1 MQKAKTTPITI
12 THSLSPPD
20 ETPMVFTRGQSGQ
33 TLSLSYSEGNDS
45 DEGRATSRQ
54 PAKKKARANHTLN
67 SWDSDSESE
76 LTDLDGDH
84 LELPKL
90 QKPHTVHTFKW
101 CVKEPVAEFLA
112 TLPLDIIYY
121 IFGQLE
127 PLDLLRLARCTKTFR
142 GYLMS
147 KTSLSIWKSAREN
160 VPWGVPDCPSDQSEP
175 QWANLIFTNDCVF
188 CGQRGKIVDWTLR
201 LRGCSLCINANL
213 IYHLKAPILFPYVE
227 NIEDVL
233 ELLPYSNRNGS
244 TSSRFYTCQE
254 IVKMAATVEDG
265 RNGMVVKRYEASKAQ
280 RKAEVASIL
289 QSGKKC
295 PAWSLERSARKAR
308 QKADEEL
315 RVRVERERMITQKLK
330 EAGHDDRDIDS
341 IVYHPLVVKAVKI
354 TDARESLRLNL
365 SSLVPN
371 MDISFKPE
379 EWVELSPKL
388 TKLVMKEKERRLDRE
403 RRILVIERRKVFVT
417 VIKDFQESNGLWEC
431 SFAPSLTEILAT
443 PPFWDVVEQTGDAN
457 ITAEDFDGA
466 IAAFPDWIEKWK
478 TSKIMELLKIMA
490 NGGGPPLPNTPSNA
504 DFIVF
509 NLAKTFFRCKR
520 SIGIGKMHTLGNM
533 DRHACI
539 HRVHFPGAGDR
550 EITD

>member
-1 MQKAKTTPITI
+1 MSHGVSPTAHQIKA
-12 THSLSPPD
+12 S
-20 ETPMVFTRGQSGQ
+20 RNGR
-33 TLSLSYSEGNDS
+33 TLS
-45 DEGRATSRQ
+45 SRM
-54 PAKKKARANHTLN
+54 
-67 SWDSDSESE
+67 
-76 LTDLDGDH
+76 
-84 LELPKL
+84 
-90 QKPHTVHTFKW
+90 TVCF
-101 CVKEPVAEFLA
+101 V
-112 TLPLDIIYY
+112 
-121 IFGQLE
+121 
-127 PLDLLRLARCTKTFR
+127 
-142 GYLMS
+142 
-147 KTSLSIWKSAREN
+147 AREAKSLTG
-160 VPWGVPDCPSDQSEP
+160 PFDS
-175 QWANLIFTNDCVF
+175 
-188 CGQRGKIVDWTLR
+188 LR
-201 LRGCSLCINANL
+201 QTQFPFSL

-280 RKAEVASIL
+280 RKAEVALIL

-295 PAWSLERSARKAR
+295 LAWSLERSARKAR

-354 TDARESLRLNL
+354 TDARESLPPNL

-403 RRILVIERRKVFVT
+403 RRILVTERRKVFVT

-478 TSKIMELLKIMA
+478 TSKMMELLKIMA

-550 EITD
+550 EITDWAFGCLVYNADASRMVEKLITAAGLNPDTTTAEDMDRLDA